1 MTHEEKTVSKDRM
14 NKVIDEVISENK
26 SLLNRLELEERDT
39 FTKDTLIVGEVF
51 HATSLSNTEV
61 VIKKL
66 PPQSRTTDPNYKS
79 VATGDYRT
87 FSISKENRLE
97 LTV

>member
-1 MTHEEKTVSKDRM
+1 MTHEEKTASKDRI
-14 NKVIDEVISENK
+14 NKVIDEVISENS

-39 FTKDTLIVGEVF
+39 FTKEKLIVGDVF
-51 HATSLSNTEV
+51 PVASSNTGV

-66 PPQSRTTDPNYKS
+66 PPQTHTTDPNYKS

-87 FSISKENRLE
+87 LSISKENRLE

>member
-14 NKVIDEVISENK
+14 NKVIDEVISENR

-39 FTKDTLIVGEVF
+39 LTKDTLIVGEVF
-51 HATSLSNTEV
+51 HASLRNTEI

>member
-1 MTHEEKTVSKDRM
+1 MKHEEKIVSKDRI
-14 NKVIDEVISENK
+14 NKVIDEVISENT

-39 FTKDTLIVGEVF
+39 FTKDTLIVGEISP
-51 HATSLSNTEV
+51 ATGSNTTV

-66 PPQSRTTDPNYKS
+66 SPQTYTTDPNYKS

-87 FSISKENRLE
+87 LSISKENRLE
-97 LTV
+97 LAV